1 MPGALRTR
9 KMSDPLVPVVTEGCE
24 HHKGTG
30 ELNLD
35 LLEEQPVL
43 ITTEPSLQPGDPP
56 FSVEG
61 GAPLQGPRLPEHG

>member
-30 ELNLD
+30 ELNPD

-43 ITTEPSLQPGDPP
+43 ITTEPSLQP
-56 FSVEG
+56 
-61 GAPLQGPRLPEHG
+61 QGKTLLKASQFHA